1 MENSSFINEGKFIT
15 FGDLRECPICGCDTF
30 YVNYH
35 AEGRT
40 IYRFY
45 ADGSEA
51 DNEDMYEAL
60 NFTGGKKVY
69 CFQCNSYLGNCETN
83 KISTKALNALLA
95 KGEKSQNG
103 K

>member
-1 MENSSFINEGKFIT
+1 MENTSFKNEDKIIT
-15 FGDLRECPICGCDTF
+15 FGDLWECPICGCDTF
-30 YVNYH
+30 YVKQH
-35 AEGRT
+35 AEG
-40 IYRFY
+40 IIKYRFC

-51 DNEDMYEAL
+51 DNEDMYDTL
-60 NFTGGKKVY
+60 TVTGGKRVY
-69 CFQCNSYLGNCETN
+69 CCDCNSYLGNCENN